1 MKVECEENAED
12 AARRAAEIV
21 EEMAQAA
28 IAQAGVFYLALSG
41 GNTPSR
47 MFDFL
52 AESRI
57 DWQGVRLFQVDE
69 RIAQEGDG
77 ARNLSQLNQ
86 HLLGRLNFPP
96 DFVPLP
102 VNAGDLDE
110 AVQEYSRL
118 LPSQFD
124 LIHLG
129 LGSDGHTA
137 SLVPD
142 DDALESVQQVAQ
154 TRAYQGHKR
163 LTLTF
168 PVLNAARMVLMLA
181 TGADKRQALSG
192 LMNRD
197 PDIPASRLWPE
208 QFVVVTDREAFG

>member
-57 DWQGVRLFQVDE
+57 DWQRVRLFQVDE
-69 RIAQEGDG
+69 RIAPQGDG

-102 VNAGDLDE
+102 VNTGNLVE

-129 LGSDGHTA
+129 LGADGHTA

-154 TRAYQGHKR
+154 TKAYQGHKR

-168 PVLNAARMVLMLA
+168 PVLNSAKMVLMLA

-192 LMNRD
+192 LLNRD